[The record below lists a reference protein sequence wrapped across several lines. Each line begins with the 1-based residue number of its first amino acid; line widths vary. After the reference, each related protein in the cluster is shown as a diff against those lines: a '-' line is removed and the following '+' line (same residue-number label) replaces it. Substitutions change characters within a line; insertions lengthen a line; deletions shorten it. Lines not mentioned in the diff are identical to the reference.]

1 MKMKLDIHCF
11 LQDATFGSIQEAVN
25 SIAER
30 ARDLAYDPTHMSPF
44 AQHARENGM
53 EFIGM
58 FLKCII
64 VVLTILT

>member
-1 MKMKLDIHCF
+1 M
-11 LQDATFGSIQEAVN
+11 QDATFGSIQEAVN

-58 FLKCII
+58 FFSSLIA
-64 VVLTILT
+64 VSFLAYPAEWLGL